1 MRQADS
7 KKTLKAVFL
16 LLLLLLGA
24 MFDQILTE
32 GTMERRRAGHEELRA
47 MKRASDPIMIITP
60 DEEL

>member
-1 MRQADS
+1 MRQEDS
-7 KKTLKAVFL
+7 KKTLKAIFL
-16 LLLLLLGA
+16 LLLVLLGT

-32 GTMERRRAGHEELRA
+32 GTRDRRRAEHEEFMA